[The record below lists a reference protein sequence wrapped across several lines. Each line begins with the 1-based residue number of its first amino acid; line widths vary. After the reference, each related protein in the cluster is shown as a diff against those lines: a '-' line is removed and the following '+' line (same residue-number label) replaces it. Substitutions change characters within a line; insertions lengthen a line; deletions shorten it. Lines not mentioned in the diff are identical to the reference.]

1 MFEMGEGQ
9 VEGREREMVPSEE
22 EIDG

>member
-9 VEGREREMVPSEE
+9 VEGWEREMVPSEE

>member
-9 VEGREREMVPSEE
+9 VEGQEREMVPSEE